1 MENKSQKD
9 RKILLM
15 NSIICLILVCLSFL
29 GLLLNEFALIICML
43 ICGFIS
49 VLNTFLFLKS
59 GDSKPEEG
67 LGIKFTIFTLLR
79 YVLMVVG
86 LVLSAVV
93 VYLTMG
99 SEVNKYRY
107 FMVALGALPYLVT
120 PIVLVFY
127 SR

>member
-79 YVLMVVG
+79 YILMVVG

-120 PIVLVFY
+120 PMVLVFY

>member
-120 PIVLVFY
+120 PMVLVFY